1 MASLKK
7 QRVFVTD
14 EGDIMGLIKI
24 LSVAHK
30 PPESHPDPEMGHL
43 DYIWGM
49 KAADRV
55 YKPIIKMILDEKK
68 S

>member
-1 MASLKK
+1 MASLQK
-7 QRVFVTD
+7 QRLFVTD
-14 EGDIMGLIKI
+14 EGDIMGLIKK